1 MVRLEQSSDHGVLQD
16 FVEYLFRS
24 DMIHSRLDIVVEAES
39 FGLNSDLMEIVGFC
53 LLVPMIVTVFADNS
67 IPHFPLMGGVIITER
82 FTECT

>member
-39 FGLNSDLMEIVGFC
+39 FGLNSDLMEIVG
-53 LLVPMIVTVFADNS
+53 LLPPGAYDRDRLCGQLNS
-67 IPHFPLMGGVIITER
+67 ALSSHGWGCYYGAVH
-82 FTECT
+82 

>member
-39 FGLNSDLMEIVGFC
+39 FGLNSDLMEIV
-53 LLVPMIVTVFADNS
+53 
-67 IPHFPLMGGVIITER
+67 
-82 FTECT
+82 